1 MKKNILVI
9 APWLPYPL
17 ISGGHQA
24 IYNGLL
30 ALSKEFKV
38 HCMYFIRNS
47 GRNVHE
53 IEFKRNNPNIIL
65 VPIRDSSTK
74 RLSRDWFK
82 ACFLFILNSLGMC
95 KKRQEKRFFIPSV
108 CDGNV
113 FAINEYIK
121 KNDIDY
127 VQIEMVENIGIIE
140 KINTKAKKVFVH
152 HELQYVVAQQVVERK
167 GCVDTNVLQH
177 LKKREID
184 LLNKY
189 DAVIVLSNEDRSKLE
204 RENVVVPIYVSP
216 AIVCSS
222 PVATIDYT
230 QNNTLTFVGASSH
243 EPNKNGLLWFLAN
256 CWTNLQHKYKLN
268 VIGLWEE
275 YHQNEILSNYKNVKF
290 KGFVEDLPA
299 EIRNTIMI
307 VPIFE
312 GSGIRMKIVEAAGL
326 GVPFVTTS
334 IGVGG
339 LPFVDN
345 ENCFIADSA
354 NEFIEK
360 MNTLNEKDILKR
372 QMAERNLEI
381 VKSQFCYE
389 NFEQERLKIVRDVC
403 AIE

>member
-30 ALSKEFKV
+30 ALSKECNV
-38 HCMYFIRNS
+38 HCMYFTRDSKKN
-47 GRNVHE
+47 GCE
-53 IEFKRNNPNIIL
+53 LDFKRKHPNIL
-65 VPIRDSSTK
+65 MVPIRSSSTK
-74 RLSRDWFK
+74 RLSCDWFK
-82 ACFLFILNSLGMC
+82 ACFIFILNCLGLC
-95 KKRQEKRFFIPSV
+95 KKERVERFFFPRIY
-108 CDGNV
+108 NKNAR
-113 FAINEYIK
+113 AINEYIK

-152 HELQYVVAQQVVERK
+152 HELQYVVAKQVVERK
-167 GCVDTNVLQH
+167 GNVDTIALLR
-177 LKKREID
+177 LKKREIE

-189 DAVIVLSNEDRSKLE
+189 DAVVVLSNEDRIKLE
-204 RENVVVPIYVSP
+204 QENVVVPIYVSP

-222 PVATIDYT
+222 PVASIDYT

-256 CWTNLQHKYKLN
+256 CWTNLQYKYKLN
-268 VIGLWEE
+268 VIGLWED
-275 YHQNEILSNYKNVKF
+275 NLKKEILSNHKNIEF
-290 KGFVEDLPA
+290 KGFVENLST
-299 EIRNTIMI
+299 EIQNTIMI

-312 GSGIRMKIVEAAGL
+312 GSGIRMKIVEAAGF

-334 IGVGG
+334 VGVGG

-360 MNTLNEKDILKR
+360 INTLNEKDILKR
-372 QMAERNLEI
+372 QMAERNFEI

-389 NFEQERLKIVRDVC
+389 NFEQERLEIVRDVC
-403 AIE
+403 ARV